1 MSNSRFHGYLI
12 KKKRRN
18 KEELA
23 ETVGIQDGFNI
34 KPWSPQQKT
43 PHRVLKNS
51 GDHQLSSPGTPILRT
66 RADGRVIYPEGGYF
80 RPEPCLK

>member
-23 ETVGIQDGFNI
+23 ETVGIHDGSNI
-34 KPWSPQQKT
+34 KLWSAQQKT
-43 PHRVLKNS
+43 PQRVLKDS
-51 GDHQLSSPGTPILRT
+51 RDHQVSSPCTPILQT

-80 RPEPCLK
+80 RPESCLK